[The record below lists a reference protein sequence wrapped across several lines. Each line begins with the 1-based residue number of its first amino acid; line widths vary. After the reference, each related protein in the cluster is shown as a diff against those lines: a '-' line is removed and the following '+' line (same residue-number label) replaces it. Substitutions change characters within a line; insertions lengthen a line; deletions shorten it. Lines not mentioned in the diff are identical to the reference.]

1 MLGAENAEQQSK
13 AASRQYV
20 MRGKA
25 SIEGMS
31 DDKRLLSPTA
41 YGLGVP
47 QAEMRSGSQPSCSAE
62 VQEGKRQ
69 TPGDRFVSLI
79 GV

>member
-31 DDKRLLSPTA
+31 DDERLFSPTA

-47 QAEMRSGSQPSCSAE
+47 RLKCGPARNLLAVLRYKKARDKHQEIGS
-62 VQEGKRQ
+62 
-69 TPGDRFVSLI
+69 
-79 GV
+79 